1 MTQTTIA
8 ITFIANYLKD
18 TRGSDHFSHK
28 VQVETGQSLMQAA
41 SQASVKGI
49 EADCGGMLSCG
60 TCHVMVREPWASHLP
75 EPDAEELALLEFT
88 ATPRQP
94 TSRLSCQIILTPALD
109 GLTLDLPATQH

>member
-8 ITFIANYLKD
+8 ITFIANYLQD
-18 TRGSDHFSHK
+18 TWGRDPFSIK

-41 SQASVKGI
+41 SQAGIRGI
-49 EADCGGMLSCG
+49 ETDCGGMLSCG
-60 TCHVMVREPWASHLP
+60 TCHVMVQEPWASHLP
-75 EPDAEELALLEFT
+75 EPDDEELALLEFT
-88 ATPRQP
+88 AAPRQP